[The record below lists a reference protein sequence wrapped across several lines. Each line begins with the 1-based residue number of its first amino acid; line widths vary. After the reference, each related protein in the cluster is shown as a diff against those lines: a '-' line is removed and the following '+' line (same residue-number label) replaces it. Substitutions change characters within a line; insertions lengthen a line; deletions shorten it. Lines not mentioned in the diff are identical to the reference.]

1 MIYHI
6 PKKFML
12 FMFIDLVGVVD
23 LIKKGVGIS
32 IVKNTDIKDM
42 SFFVSLKNE
51 KALYNSSIVL

>member
-6 PKKFML
+6 PRK

-51 KALYNSSIVL
+51 KGLYDSSIVL

>member
-6 PKKFML
+6 PKQ

-32 IVKNTDIKDM
+32 IVKKTYIKDM
-42 SFFVSLKNE
+42 SFFC
-51 KALYNSSIVL
+51 